1 MCWLCYGV
9 YLQTPIVRSS
19 TLTWVFWCA
28 VTTFE
33 YLVLR
38 ESLLPCGANLLVS
51 ASNRTV
57 YIGRRNYSRDT
68 SAEVP
73 KIKKWGF
80 FIIPCIKWDFCLWF
94 HDSRINTVFLMSRRV
109 KENTYSKL
117 LEIKRY
123 TDYIIS
129 AYTVTL
135 SFLQYF
141 FTDGKA
147 VFQPI
152 SDLTESNF

>member
-1 MCWLCYGV
+1 
-9 YLQTPIVRSS
+9 
-19 TLTWVFWCA
+19 
-28 VTTFE
+28 
-33 YLVLR
+33 
-38 ESLLPCGANLLVS
+38 
-51 ASNRTV
+51 
-57 YIGRRNYSRDT
+57 
-68 SAEVP
+68 
-73 KIKKWGF
+73 
-80 FIIPCIKWDFCLWF
+80 
-94 HDSRINTVFLMSRRV
+94 MSRRV

-147 VFQPI
+147 VCQPI